1 MLITHLIFTIFIILI
16 LLIKIASLHEA
27 KQKANVA
34 RYKSDFTDDDEI
46 IPIRNSPAR
55 STISMPL
62 FSGNK

>member
-1 MLITHLIFTIFIILI
+1 MCTPYNIYIILI

-34 RYKSDFTDDDEI
+34 RYKSDFTDDDDKI

-62 FSGNK
+62 FSGSK